1 MDYRVIPR
9 GQDRQVCSGYVR
21 AESRWTIRVACVL
34 LDGKEAGAIL
44 HPSYTFKIAGP
55 MAKGRHQPAQESAK
69 TVIVDEM
76 LPFGTSED
84 ARAETERLIRT
95 LGKGGLYPRPL
106 TRDSGGKTRTEHH
119 GNVRC
124 RVEALPSIGC
134 PTSSLPRA

>member
-1 MDYRVIPR
+1 
-9 GQDRQVCSGYVR
+9 
-21 AESRWTIRVACVL
+21 VASVL

-44 HPSYTFKIAGP
+44 HPPYTIKIAGP

-95 LGKGGLYPRPL
+95 LGKGGAISSAPHTRFRRKNPHRTSWQCSMPR
-106 TRDSGGKTRTEHH
+106 
-119 GNVRC
+119 
-124 RVEALPSIGC
+124 
-134 PTSSLPRA
+134 

>member
-1 MDYRVIPR
+1 VIPR

-21 AESRWTIRVACVL
+21 AESRWTNTVASVL

-44 HPSYTFKIAGP
+44 HPSYTIKIAGP

-95 LGKGGLYPRPL
+95 LGKGGGYILGPSHAIQAGKPAQNITAMFDAALRHYP
-106 TRDSGGKTRTEHH
+106 
-119 GNVRC
+119 
-124 RVEALPSIGC
+124 
-134 PTSSLPRA
+134 